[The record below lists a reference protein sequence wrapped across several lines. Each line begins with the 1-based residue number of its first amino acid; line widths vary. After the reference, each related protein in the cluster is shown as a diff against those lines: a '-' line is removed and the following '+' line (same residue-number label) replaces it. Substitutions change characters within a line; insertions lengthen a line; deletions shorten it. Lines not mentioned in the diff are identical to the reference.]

1 MCDLL
6 MKRSMILTGD
16 ETTSDTLV
24 KWSLLEE
31 VMRSVHSLMVD
42 MSILL
47 GPLEKGMKRTLGL
60 LRTVDSLVE
69 RAIGLLLK
77 TAVVISRG
85 AFHFITLGIEDP

>member
-1 MCDLL
+1 
-6 MKRSMILTGD
+6 MKRNMILTGD

-24 KWSLLEE
+24 KKSLLEE

-47 GPLEKGMKRTLGL
+47 CLLEKGMKRTLGL

-69 RAIGLLLK
+69 RAMEYLGLLLK

-85 AFHFITLGIEDP
+85 AFHFVTLGIEDP